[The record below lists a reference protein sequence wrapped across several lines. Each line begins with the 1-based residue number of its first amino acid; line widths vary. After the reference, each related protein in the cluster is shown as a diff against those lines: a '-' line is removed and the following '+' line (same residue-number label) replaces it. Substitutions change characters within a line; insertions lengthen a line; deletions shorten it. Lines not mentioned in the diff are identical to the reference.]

1 MSLASRFAPVAHSRS
16 QQLIRSCRKVIRI
29 PGNELKAGITKGWI
43 MDQIA
48 APAGVVET
56 PRTSDT
62 AIAVAA
68 IVVLICSYSVNAMDR
83 TLFPLMLTDVRRE
96 YGFTL
101 PQAGLMSTFFTLGM
115 AFAGIPTG
123 YLMSRYTRKTVIQ
136 VGILIYSATTV
147 VTVVAFGFADML
159 LYRAITGV
167 GEAMQ
172 LTALLAVFSSY
183 FSRYRAA
190 GVGILNYA
198 YAGGA
203 AIGPALGAKLLVEYA
218 TWRAPMIIFGVI
230 GLGMMALIAAVVRP
244 RLSETNTA
252 KQREAT
258 LSTGGAATL
267 RNLNTCVLVIL
278 SIIFGL
284 ALYGYLGM
292 YPTFLREQ
300 LHYAPADAGRV
311 MSIYGLGVLVS
322 VVSGWLGDRFSP
334 RIILG
339 TSFLI
344 ASVIAAL
351 VFNGPT
357 DFAAQAAFSLVLGA
371 TFSGTIFVNLAACH
385 VKSVSA
391 DLAGRA
397 SGVFVT
403 SLYGSATIAGYVIG
417 WIVGLAG
424 WTVAGNV
431 QLVLLC
437 FAGAV
442 ISLALRPE
450 RMATRAA

>member
-1 MSLASRFAPVAHSRS
+1 
-16 QQLIRSCRKVIRI
+16 
-29 PGNELKAGITKGWI
+29 
-43 MDQIA
+43 MDQA
-48 APAGVVET
+48 VAPAGGPER
-56 PRTSDT
+56 PRVSGLGV
-62 AIAVAA
+62 AVAG
-68 IVVLICSYSVNAMDR
+68 IVVLICSYCINAMDR

-101 PQAGLMSTFFTLGM
+101 PQAGLMSTIFTLGM
-115 AFAGIPTG
+115 TLAGIPTG
-123 YLMSRYTRKTVIQ
+123 YLMSRCSRKRVIQ
-136 VGILIYSATTV
+136 VGIFIFSTATI
-147 VTVVAFGFADML
+147 VTVAAVGFADML
-159 LYRAITGV
+159 FYRAITGI

-203 AIGPALGAKLLVEYA
+203 AIGPALGAALLVDYG
-218 TWRAPMIIFGVI
+218 TWRASMIVFGMI
-230 GLGMMALIAAVVRP
+230 GFVMMVLIAAVVRP
-244 RLSETNTA
+244 RLSETKTG
-252 KQREAT
+252 QQPPAT
-258 LSTGGAATL
+258 PAAGGFATL
-267 RNLNTCVLVIL
+267 RNRNSCVLVFL

-322 VVSGWLGDRFSP
+322 VLAGWLGDRFSP
-334 RIILG
+334 RVILG

-344 ASVIAAL
+344 AGAVAAL
-351 VFNGPT
+351 LFNGPT
-357 DFAAQAAFSLVLGA
+357 NFAAQAAFSLALGVV
-371 TFSGTIFVNLAACH
+371 FSGTIFVNLAACH

-391 DLAGRA
+391 DLAGTA
-397 SGVFVT
+397 SGLFVT
-403 SLYGSATIAGYVIG
+403 SLYGSATVAGYVIG
-417 WIVGLAG
+417 WIAGVSG
-424 WTVAGNV
+424 WTVAGDV

-437 FAGAV
+437 FCGAMV
-442 ISLALRPE
+442 SLALRPE
-450 RMATRAA
+450 LMAGGRIDRPRQQA

>member
-1 MSLASRFAPVAHSRS
+1 
-16 QQLIRSCRKVIRI
+16 
-29 PGNELKAGITKGWI
+29 
-43 MDQIA
+43 MDQTA
-48 APAGVVET
+48 APADVVET

-68 IVVLICSYSVNAMDR
+68 IVVLICSYCVNAMDR

-123 YLMSRYTRKTVIQ
+123 YLMSRYSRKTVIQ
-136 VGILIYSATTV
+136 VGILIYSATTII
-147 VTVVAFGFADML
+147 TVVAFGFADML
-159 LYRAITGV
+159 LYRAITGI

-218 TWRAPMIIFGVI
+218 TWRAPMIVFGVI

-252 KQREAT
+252 GQREAA

-267 RNLNTCVLVIL
+267 KNLNTCVLVIL

-292 YPTFLREQ
+292 YPTFLREH

-334 RIILG
+334 RVILG

-344 ASVIAAL
+344 ASAIAVL
-351 VFNGPT
+351 LFNGPT
-357 DFAAQAAFSLVLGA
+357 DFAAQATLSLVLGA

-450 RMATRAA
+450 RMARRTA

>member
-1 MSLASRFAPVAHSRS
+1 
-16 QQLIRSCRKVIRI
+16 
-29 PGNELKAGITKGWI
+29 
-43 MDQIA
+43 MDQTA
-48 APAGVVET
+48 APTGVVET
-56 PRTSDT
+56 PRTSGT
-62 AIAVAA
+62 AFAVGA
-68 IVVLICSYSVNAMDR
+68 IVVLICSYCVNAMDR

-96 YGFTL
+96 YGFAL

-115 AFAGIPTG
+115 TLAGIPTG
-123 YLMSRYTRKTVIQ
+123 YLMSKYSRKTVIQ
-136 VGILIYSATTV
+136 VGIFIYSAATIIT
-147 VTVVAFGFADML
+147 ASAAGFADML

-203 AIGPALGAKLLVEYA
+203 AIGPALGAKLLVDYG
-218 TWRAPMIIFGVI
+218 TWRAPMIIFGLI
-230 GLGMMALIAAVVRP
+230 GFGMMVLIAVVVRSW
-244 RLSETNTA
+244 LSETNTT
-252 KQREAT
+252 KQPQTT
-258 LSTGGAATL
+258 LSVGGATTL
-267 RNLNTCVLVIL
+267 KNLNTYVLVIL

-311 MSIYGLGVLVS
+311 MSIYGFGVLVS
-322 VVSGWLGDRFSP
+322 AACGWLGDRFSP
-334 RIILG
+334 RAVLG

-344 ASVIAAL
+344 ASAVAAL
-351 VFNGPT
+351 LFNGPT
-357 DFAAQAAFSLVLGA
+357 DFAAQAVFSLVLGA
-371 TFSGTIFVNLAACH
+371 TFSGTIFVNLAAYH

-417 WIVGLAG
+417 GIVGMAG

-431 QLVLLC
+431 QLVVLC
-437 FAGAV
+437 LCGAI

-450 RMATRAA
+450 RMARPTA

>member
-1 MSLASRFAPVAHSRS
+1 MDKIATQASIEA
-16 QQLIRSCRKVIRI
+16 
-29 PGNELKAGITKGWI
+29 
-43 MDQIA
+43 
-48 APAGVVET
+48 T
-56 PRTSDT
+56 PRTT
-62 AIAVAA
+62 GAAIAVAA
-68 IVVLICSYSVNAMDR
+68 IVVLILSYCVNAMDR

-96 YGFTL
+96 YGFAL

-115 AFAGIPTG
+115 TIAGIPTG

-136 VGILIYSATTV
+136 VGILIYSAATIITV
-147 VTVVAFGFADML
+147 AATGFADML

-203 AIGPALGAKLLVEYA
+203 AIGPALGAKLLVDYG
-218 TWRAPMIIFGVI
+218 TWRAPMIIYGVI
-230 GLGMMALIAAVVRP
+230 GLVMMVLIAAVVRP
-244 RLSETNTA
+244 ALSETNTA
-252 KQREAT
+252 QQPEAR
-258 LSTGGAATL
+258 LYAGGATTL
-267 RNLNTCVLVIL
+267 KNLNTFVLVIL
-278 SIIFGL
+278 SVIFGL

-334 RIILG
+334 RAVLG
-339 TSFLI
+339 TSFLA
-344 ASVIAAL
+344 ASAIAAL
-351 VFNGPT
+351 LFNGPSI
-357 DFAAQAAFSLVLGA
+357 FAAQSVFSFMLGA
-371 TFSGTIFVNLAACH
+371 TFSGTIFVNLAAYH

-437 FAGAV
+437 LAGAV
-442 ISLALRPE
+442 IALALRPE
-450 RMATRAA
+450 RMATRND

>member
-1 MSLASRFAPVAHSRS
+1 
-16 QQLIRSCRKVIRI
+16 
-29 PGNELKAGITKGWI
+29 
-43 MDQIA
+43 MDQTA
-48 APAGVVET
+48 ARASVEET
-56 PRTSDT
+56 PRTSGSAIAIA
-62 AIAVAA
+62 AIAV
-68 IVVLICSYSVNAMDR
+68 LIASYCVNAMDR
-83 TLFPLMLTDVRRE
+83 TLFPLMLTDVRKE
-96 YGFTL
+96 FGFTL

-115 AFAGIPTG
+115 TLAGIPTG
-123 YLMSRYTRKTVIQ
+123 FLMSRYSRKTVIQ
-136 VGILIYSATTV
+136 VGIFIYSAATII
-147 VTVVAFGFADML
+147 TVVAVGFADML
-159 LYRAITGV
+159 FYRAITGI

-183 FSRYRAA
+183 FARYRAA

-203 AIGPALGAKLLVEYA
+203 AIGPALGARLLVDYG
-218 TWRAPMIIFGVI
+218 TWRAPMIIYGAI
-230 GLGMMALIAAVVRP
+230 GLAMMVLIAALVRP
-244 RLSETNTA
+244 DLSETNTA
-252 KQREAT
+252 KRQDAGIAA
-258 LSTGGAATL
+258 GGASTL
-267 RNLNTCVLVIL
+267 KNLNTFVLVAL

-292 YPTFLREQ
+292 YPTFLREH

-322 VVSGWLGDRFSP
+322 LFSGWLGDRFSP
-334 RIILG
+334 RLVLG
-339 TSFLI
+339 TSFLV
-344 ASVIAAL
+344 ASAVAAL
-351 VFNGPT
+351 LFNGPT
-357 DFAAQAAFSLVLGA
+357 DFASQATFSLVLGA

-391 DLAGRA
+391 DLSGRA

-403 SLYGSATIAGYVIG
+403 SVYGSATIAGYVIG

-424 WTVAGNV
+424 WTVAGNI

-437 FAGAV
+437 LTGAV

-450 RMATRAA
+450 RMSRRAD

>member
-1 MSLASRFAPVAHSRS
+1 
-16 QQLIRSCRKVIRI
+16 
-29 PGNELKAGITKGWI
+29 
-43 MDQIA
+43 MDQTA
-48 APAGVVET
+48 APADVIET

-68 IVVLICSYSVNAMDR
+68 IAVLICSYCINAMDR

-123 YLMSRYTRKTVIQ
+123 YLMSKYSRKTVIQ
-136 VGILIYSATTV
+136 VGILIYSAATIITV
-147 VTVVAFGFADML
+147 AAFGFADML
-159 LYRAITGV
+159 LYRAITGI

-252 KQREAT
+252 NQREAT

-292 YPTFLREQ
+292 YPTFLREH

-344 ASVIAAL
+344 AGAIAVL
-351 VFNGPT
+351 LFNGPT
-357 DFAAQAAFSLVLGA
+357 DFAAQATLSLVLGA

-437 FAGAV
+437 FAGAA
-442 ISLALRPE
+442 ISLALRPG
-450 RMATRAA
+450 RMATRTA

>member
-1 MSLASRFAPVAHSRS
+1 
-16 QQLIRSCRKVIRI
+16 
-29 PGNELKAGITKGWI
+29 
-43 MDQIA
+43 
-48 APAGVVET
+48 
-56 PRTSDT
+56 
-62 AIAVAA
+62 
-68 IVVLICSYSVNAMDR
+68 
-83 TLFPLMLTDVRRE
+83 
-96 YGFTL
+96 
-101 PQAGLMSTFFTLGM
+101 
-115 AFAGIPTG
+115 
-123 YLMSRYTRKTVIQ
+123 MSRYQRKTVIQ
-136 VGILIYSATTV
+136 VGILIYSAATIITV
-147 VTVVAFGFADML
+147 AATGFADML
-159 LYRAITGV
+159 LYRAITGI

-203 AIGPALGAKLLVEYA
+203 AIGPALGAKLLVDYG
-218 TWRAPMIIFGVI
+218 TWRAPMIIYGVI
-230 GLGMMALIAAVVRP
+230 GFVMMVLIAAVVRP
-244 RLSETNTA
+244 SLSETNTA
-252 KQREAT
+252 NQPKTRISA
-258 LSTGGAATL
+258 GGATTL
-267 RNLNTCVLVIL
+267 KNLNTIVLVIL

-322 VVSGWLGDRFSP
+322 VISGWLGDRFSP
-334 RIILG
+334 RAVLG
-339 TSFLI
+339 TSFLA
-344 ASVIAAL
+344 ASAIAAL
-351 VFNGPT
+351 LFNGPS
-357 DFAAQAAFSLVLGA
+357 DFATQAALSFVLGA
-371 TFSGTIFVNLAACH
+371 TFSGTIFVNLAAYH

-391 DLAGRA
+391 ELAGRA

-437 FAGAV
+437 FTGAV

-450 RMATRAA
+450 RMAIRTD